1 MSRGQERREII
12 EFQRFLEQV
21 VGDALEIKATDIHF
35 ISDNKY
41 CNIKMRIN
49 DQLVPYKEIKHEF
62 YERLVLYLKF
72 MSNMNL
78 NISKSPQ
85 SSAINIKIN
94 NNLMR
99 IRISTLPSYDS
110 ESIVLRINHHQYNGQ
125 VGSLLLEP
133 EKEKIF
139 LKYLNQNNGLILLT
153 GPTCSGKTTLTYN
166 LLNQLKKQ
174 GLSIVTI
181 EDPVENYETGLV
193 QLQVNE
199 NAGVNYDTGVKEI
212 LRHDPD
218 IIFIGEIRD
227 AHTAKSVIRASLT
240 GHVVISTMHS
250 TSALKALFRLLEF
263 GLSRMD
269 LEQTLM
275 LVANQRLVLYK
286 DTKKI
291 VFEYLNQKQI
301 ISALESLSSNKVFH
315 YRTIDDI
322 LKDYKV
328 EVVMKR

>member
-1 MSRGQERREII
+1 
-12 EFQRFLEQV
+12 
-21 VGDALEIKATDIHF
+21 
-35 ISDNKY
+35 
-41 CNIKMRIN
+41 MRIN
-49 DQLVPYKEIKHEF
+49 EQLTHYKEIKYEF

-85 SSAINIKIN
+85 SSALNMRIN

-99 IRISTLPSYDS
+99 IRISTLPSYES
-110 ESIVLRINHHQYNGQ
+110 ESIVLRINHNHYHDH
-125 VGSLLLEP
+125 VGTLLLEP
-133 EKEKIF
+133 EKAKVFFE
-139 LKYLNQNNGLILLT
+139 YLNQSHGLILLT

-181 EDPVENYETGLV
+181 EDPVEHFETGLV

-199 NAGVNYDTGVKEI
+199 HAGVTYDVGVKEI

-227 AHTAKSVIRASLT
+227 AHTAKSAIRASLT
-240 GHVVISTMHS
+240 GHIVISTMHS
-250 TSALKALFRLLEF
+250 TNALKALFRLIEF
-263 GLSRMD
+263 GLSRLD

-275 LVANQRLVLYK
+275 LVTNQRLVVYEE
-286 DTKKI
+286 TKKI
-291 VFEYLNQKQI
+291 IFEHLNQKQI
-301 ISALESLSSNKVFH
+301 LSALESLASGKTFY

-322 LKDYKV
+322 LKDYHI
-328 EVVMKR
+328 ELVMKR